1 MNTLQ
6 FDMLK
11 RMVNLEK
18 KLNRAMKIDIAATN
32 ASKQRKPE
40 LLSPGSKNSKNN
52 NNNFSKFN
60 IKK

>member
-1 MNTLQ
+1 
-6 FDMLK
+6 MLK

-40 LLSPGSKNSKNN
+40 LLSPGSKNSNNN